1 MEQAASSALSPV
13 PRRPGSVQQQGPH
26 ATITH
31 AACVEPTVAARSVT
45 RAWQLPDVSRATG
58 WLRCF
63 KNQPSNRI
71 INKRLSK
78 ESWVRMLPDHTEATS
93 SLARLT
99 PARCCSQRP
108 LCARKSHGGGG
119 WWFLRS
125 QPGPGQAPTPRQS
138 SCKAISSTAG
148 PGQRQT
154 HCCVL
159 LAAARS

>member
-31 AACVEPTVAARSVT
+31 AACVEPTVAARSMT

-63 KNQPSNRI
+63 KNQPSKRI

-78 ESWVRMLPDHTEATS
+78 ESWVRMLPDHTS
-93 SLARLT
+93 SLACLT